1 MFEETPK
8 LDPLHAA
15 AQIYL
20 INGEPAEF
28 TFRGQRFRIHSL
40 LSSWR
45 ESGGWW
51 NRASDGLYRP
61 DDGSRILWRVEAAP
75 LGTMATFEIEREEV
89 INPENPSSRAIW
101 RIRPTSR
108 PAPAR

>member
-1 MFEETPK
+1 MFEN
-8 LDPLHAA
+8 DQ

-20 INGEPAEF
+20 AGGEPVEF
-28 TFRGQRFRIHSL
+28 TFRGKRFRVYAT

-51 NRASDGLYRP
+51 NRASDSFYRP
-61 DDGSRILWRVEAAP
+61 DDGARILWRVEAAP
-75 LGTMATFEIEREEV
+75 IGVMPTFEIEREEV
-89 INPENPSSRAIW
+89 LDPTNPTW

-108 PAPAR
+108 PA

>member
-1 MFEETPK
+1 MFEKT
-8 LDPLHAA
+8 DT
-15 AQIYL
+15 QIYL
-20 INGEPAEF
+20 AGGEPIEF
-28 TFRGQRFRIHSL
+28 TFRGKRFRIYST

-61 DDGSRILWRVEAAP
+61 DDGARIIWRVEAAP
-75 LGTMATFEIEREEV
+75 IGVVSTFEIEREEV
-89 INPENPSSRAIW
+89 LDPANPIW

-108 PAPAR
+108 SA